1 MKRAESTQVIEV
13 MIRQLGHLFLQPM
26 MDAMWR
32 QLADPDAPGT
42 DKPVLEVRVQ
52 APGPQPGH

>member
-1 MKRAESTQVIEV
+1 VIEV

-26 MDAMWR
+26 LNAMWR
-32 QLADPDAPGT
+32 QLADPDAPCT
-42 DKPVLEVRVQ
+42 DKLVLEVRVQ